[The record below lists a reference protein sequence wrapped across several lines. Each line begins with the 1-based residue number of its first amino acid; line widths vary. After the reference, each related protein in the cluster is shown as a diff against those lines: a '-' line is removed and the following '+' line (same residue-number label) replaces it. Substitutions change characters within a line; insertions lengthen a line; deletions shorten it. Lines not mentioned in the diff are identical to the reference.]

1 MYKQAVILLLML
13 FTASVS
19 AALPARYMQTIEN
32 AAVWAQIGDK
42 MVTVGNIRAGQIIA
56 VEPTAASYYAF
67 NFGFGKGFIDK
78 GHLEPVQGR
87 QKVEDGLGDLNKPLS
102 NQNLITWK
110 DTPVYNA
117 PSAGSAP
124 FGVLADNLRYP
135 ILHKLKDRLNQTWY
149 QVRIGDRL
157 AYISALDA
165 QPDNGLPVLTY
176 HHILRD
182 EENTRFRHTSTTT
195 SVRAFNNQMAWLRDR
210 GYATLSM
217 AQLEGYVKNKINLPA
232 RAVVITFDDGLK
244 SVSRYAYPVLKQY
257 GMKATAFIVTS
268 RIKRHPQKWDPK
280 SLQFMS
286 VSELNEIRDVF
297 DFQSH
302 THFLHRV
309 DGYRRPILLSRSEHY
324 PILHKLKDRL
334 NQTWYQVRIGDR
346 LAYISALDAQPD
358 NGLPVLTYHHI
369 LRDEENTRF
378 RHTSTTTSVRAFN
391 NQMAWLRDRGYAT
404 LSMAQLEGYV
414 KNKINLPARAVV
426 ITFDDGL
433 KSVSRYAY
441 PVLKQYGMKATAFI
455 VTSRIKRHPQKW
467 DPKSL
472 QFMSVSELN
481 EIRDVFDFQSH
492 THFLHRID
500 GYRRPI
506 LLSRSE
512 HNILFD
518 FARSRRALAQFNPH
532 VWYLS
537 YPFGGFNDKAV
548 KAAKEAGFHLA
559 VTTMKGKVKPGDNP
573 LLLKRLYILRTD
585 SLETMSRLVSNQPQG

>member
-102 NQNLITWK
+102 NQNLVTWK

-149 QVRIGDRL
+149 QIRIGDRL

-210 GYATLSM
+210 GYVTLSM

-309 DGYRRPILLSRSEHY
+309 DGYRRPILLSRSEH
-324 PILHKLKDRL
+324 
-334 NQTWYQVRIGDR
+334 
-346 LAYISALDAQPD
+346 
-358 NGLPVLTYHHI
+358 
-369 LRDEENTRF
+369 
-378 RHTSTTTSVRAFN
+378 
-391 NQMAWLRDRGYAT
+391 
-404 LSMAQLEGYV
+404 
-414 KNKINLPARAVV
+414 
-426 ITFDDGL
+426 
-433 KSVSRYAY
+433 
-441 PVLKQYGMKATAFI
+441 
-455 VTSRIKRHPQKW
+455 
-467 DPKSL
+467 
-472 QFMSVSELN
+472 
-481 EIRDVFDFQSH
+481 
-492 THFLHRID
+492 
-500 GYRRPI
+500 
-506 LLSRSE
+506 
-512 HNILFD
+512 NILFD

-573 LLLKRLYILRTD
+573 LLLKRLYILRMD
-585 SLETMSRLVSNQPQG
+585 SLETMSRLVSNQPQGSQSGNLYRNRFRGTFHFVVAFKIGDVGSPGASFFIWYGNEAGDDDNIADAGAVGRRTVNRNNSRTTFCCDCIGGETLAVGYIPDINGLVFENTGCVKKILVNGARTFIVQVRMSHFHAVEFALQHRANHNFYLSTLSLTKQAMPALRKFSRSIARFLFSVYSSDGICISSLRTVPKRAM